1 MLTPRLDNLDR
12 NFLINGNFD
21 FWQRNTSFATIL
33 QFGYYADR
41 WANQSAANT
50 SASISRQLSGLQDS
64 TYCLRWLAGSVTS
77 RFNITQAFEA
87 DFANKLK
94 GKSATASLKIR
105 VNSGNVRPYRIRV
118 YNNSVANTLTGG
130 AFVLIAET
138 QDLVPTLSFQTFS
151 LNFSVPND
159 SSANGF
165 RVEITDTVSG
175 LATDYVEVTDFM
187 IVESFNGVEN
197 TPSSYVRAGGDLS
210 GEIALCNRY
219 FEKSYDL
226 DTPLGTV
233 TSAGAFFGN
242 PSASDNTLGGR
253 AAGTVIFREIKRAGV
268 STVSYDPAILNA
280 LNAYRDLSNNTQ
292 VAGNPFDQASTKS
305 MRFNAAAVATATPV
319 YVHWAVDAEIN

>member
-21 FWQRNTSFATIL
+21 FWQRNTSFASIV

-50 SASISRQLSGLQDS
+50 SASISRQLSGLQS
-64 TYCLRWLAGSVTS
+64 SIYCLRWLAGSVTS
-77 RFNITQAFEA
+77 RFNMTQAFEGA
-87 DFANKLK
+87 FANDLK

-105 VNSGNVRPYRIRV
+105 VNTGNVRPYRIRV
-118 YNNSVANTLTGG
+118 YTNSVVNTLTGG
-130 AFVLIAET
+130 AFVLLAET
-138 QDLVPTLSFQTFS
+138 QNINPTLSFQTFS
-151 LNFSVPND
+151 LNFTVPND
-159 SSANGF
+159 STANGF

-175 LATDYVEVTDFM
+175 LATDYVEITDFM
-187 IVESFNGVEN
+187 IVESFNSISNV
-197 TPSSYVRAGGDLS
+197 PSSYVRAGRDLS
-210 GEIALCNRY
+210 GEISLCNRY

-242 PSASDNTLGGR
+242 SSNTDNTLGGR
-253 AAGTVIFREIKRAGV
+253 IGGTVVFKEIKRAGV
-268 STVSYDPAILNA
+268 TTISYDPGLLNA
-280 LNAYRDLSNNTQ
+280 PNAYRNLDNNTQ
-292 VAGNPFDQASTKS
+292 VAGNPFDLTSTKS
-305 MRFNAAAVATATPV
+305 MRFNTAALATGTPA